1 MDEPAITGGAN
12 MLLNRHVTEQ
22 VAEQVIASLTAR
34 SDTDTLSQLVT
45 ERHNCLRQLA
55 ELGSWQLEAVRGH
68 DMNRLLTLLAAK
80 QRLLVGLQ
88 SLERQL
94 DPFRRQDPDE
104 RRWSSSEARQQC
116 AQLAGESEMLLAQVV
131 RQEIESEQEMHKHHD
146 ASAERLQAA
155 HAAAMA
161 RGAYA
166 AEDRGAI
173 RQLDLSSDR

>member
-1 MDEPAITGGAN
+1 
-12 MLLNRHVTEQ
+12 
-22 VAEQVIASLTAR
+22 
-34 SDTDTLSQLVT
+34 
-45 ERHNCLRQLA
+45 
-55 ELGSWQLEAVRGH
+55 
-68 DMNRLLTLLAAK
+68 MNRLLALLAAK

-88 SLERQL
+88 TLERQL

-104 RRWSSSEARQQC
+104 RQWTSSEAREQC
-116 AQLAGESEMLLAQVV
+116 AQLAAESETLLAQIV

-166 AEDRGAI
+166 AEDRGTV

>member
-1 MDEPAITGGAN
+1 M
-12 MLLNRHVTEQ
+12 
-22 VAEQVIASLTAR
+22 
-34 SDTDTLSQLVT
+34 T
-45 ERHNCLRQLA
+45 ERHDCLRQLA
-55 ELGSWQLEAVRGH
+55 ELGSWQLEAVRAH
-68 DMNRLLTLLAAK
+68 DMNRLLALLAAK

-88 SLERQL
+88 SLERRL
-94 DPFRRQDPDE
+94 DPFRQQNPAQRS
-104 RRWSSSEARQQC
+104 WTSGEARQQC
-116 AQLAGESEMLLAQVV
+116 AQLAVESEALLAQIV

-166 AEDRGAI
+166 AEDHGTV

>member
-1 MDEPAITGGAN
+1 M
-12 MLLNRHVTEQ
+12 
-22 VAEQVIASLTAR
+22 
-34 SDTDTLSQLVT
+34 
-45 ERHNCLRQLA
+45 RQLA
-55 ELGSWQLEAVRGH
+55 QLGSWQLEAVRLH
-68 DMNRLLTLLAAK
+68 DMNRLLALLAAK

-94 DPFRRQDPDE
+94 DPFRRQNADE
-104 RRWSSSEARQQC
+104 RRWSSDEARQRC
-116 AQLAGESEMLLAQVV
+116 AQLASDSEALLAQIV
-131 RQEIESEQEMHKHHD
+131 RLEIESEQEMRNHHD

-166 AEDRGAI
+166 AEDRAPL